1 MPNDWNSFWTERLN
15 AVSPKAL
22 MKGIESTG
30 WRVIYND
37 QPNRVL
43 ETLAKQDKATD
54 AWFSLGLEIE
64 DDSTIVDV
72 RGNSPADAA
81 KLAPGMKIIAVNSR
95 SYSADR
101 LKEAILAAAQGSKPP
116 VELLVNNADYFQ
128 TFKLD
133 YHDGPRYPHLE
144 RDPSHPD
151 LLSEILK
158 PRTN

>member
-1 MPNDWNSFWTERLN
+1 
-15 AVSPKAL
+15 

-37 QPNRVL
+37 QPNHVL
-43 ETLAKQDKATD
+43 ETLAKQEKATD
-54 AWFSLGLEIE
+54 AWFSLGLEIG

-81 KLAPGMKIIAVNSR
+81 KLAPGMKIIAVNLR

-101 LKEAILAAAQGSKPP
+101 LKEAIDEAAQGSKPP

-144 RDPSHPD
+144 RDPSRPD